1 MNTTYEKY
9 CELGIDGSLISLETA
24 ADVFPYFCYPANARA
39 IGTEGSILY
48 CFIEPYGDMVFACNP
63 DSCTDTYVYPLAET
77 FDDFIALIL
86 SCGSVNPVEQI
97 VWMSK
102 EQFNQHLNDEAAVR
116 TDQQNEVLRIIQK
129 ELGILPMSAPYD
141 YVKRLQ
147 SEFDGS
153 RIEYRDEYYD
163 LLGIGKSE

>member
-1 MNTTYEKY
+1 MKTTYEKY
-9 CELGIDGSLISLETA
+9 CDLGIDGSLISLEA
-24 ADVFPYFCYPANARA
+24 AQDVFPYFCYPVNARA

-48 CFIEPYGDMVFACNP
+48 CFIEPYGDMVFGCNP
-63 DSCTDTYVYPLAET
+63 DSCSDSYVYPLAKT

-86 SCGSVNPVEQI
+86 SCGSANPVEQI

-102 EQFNQHLNDEAAVR
+102 EQFIHHLDEEKAIR
-116 TDQQNEVLRIIQK
+116 TKQQIEVLQQIQEK
-129 ELGILPMSAPYD
+129 LGILPMGAPYD

-153 RIEYRDEYYD
+153 KIEFSDEYYD
-163 LLGIGKSE
+163 VLGIKKE